1 VSNNVNESILDEDKD
16 ECEVSPDMNDGE
28 NHGINLS
35 KCFEQFMELMN
46 CDKLDAVSRL
56 ALNLIQLLELGKM
69 SSGSIDSQSKFMSR
83 NQRWFKAKEGG
94 GKGSAT
100 VEGEDGNAI
109 LNEPEQKFVT
119 WNSLIELQC
128 VRGPNNNSI
137 TTVEYYQILSF
148 FTKTY
153 NKWYMAVKDKFVYT
167 PNNPKKMADVCILA
181 QLMEKKGAT
190 YKEVQLTKEGQ
201 QWGPTHVYCI
211 RSLNDIVSL
220 PIDNQ
225 GKVVVLDLYGC

>member
-1 VSNNVNESILDEDKD
+1 VVQ
-16 ECEVSPDMNDGE
+16 GQ
-28 NHGINLS
+28 G
-35 KCFEQFMELMN
+35 
-46 CDKLDAVSRL
+46 
-56 ALNLIQLLELGKM
+56 
-69 SSGSIDSQSKFMSR
+69 
-83 NQRWFKAKEGG
+83 GG

-109 LNEPEQKFVT
+109 PNEPEQKFVT
-119 WNSLIELQC
+119 WNSLIELRC
-128 VRGPNNNSI
+128 VRGPKNNSI

-153 NKWYMAVKDKFVYT
+153 NKWYMAVEDKFFYT
-167 PNNPKKMADVCILA
+167 PNDPKKMANVRFLA

-190 YKEVQLTKEGQ
+190 YKEVQLMKDGQ
-201 QWGPTHVYCI
+201 QWGPTHAYCI

-220 PIDNQ
+220 PIGNQ